1 MKKKK
6 WIITSVI
13 LVVFCAGLF
22 VYNHYRGSS
31 SAADPAEISIPRK
44 NSVLNVNG
52 LVVRPQTLT
61 DGITS
66 VGSLL
71 PDEEVDLSF
80 ETSGKIVSINFQE
93 GSTVRKGEL
102 LAKVNDKPLLAQLSR
117 YEAQL
122 KLAEDRV
129 YRQSALLE
137 KDAVSQEAYE
147 QARTELAMLNADID
161 IVRSNIALTELHAPF
176 DGVIG
181 LRNVSEGAYASPSV
195 VVAKL
200 TKIKPLKIDLSVP
213 ERYASQIKPGTRLTF
228 TVEGYNET
236 FHAEVYATESK
247 IDPNTH
253 YFSVRAH
260 YPNTRGR
267 LLPGRFVSVK
277 IRMHDIPDAIAI
289 GVGVGAVMALLMQ
302 FIAPSVV
309 RPFTSDEA
317 VVKAGAAYIRSY
329 IFDCLFAGI
338 QFSFSGYFC
347 AWGRS
352 GLSFLH
358 NTLSILLV
366 RVPGAWL
373 ACRFFPQTLV
383 PMGLAP
389 ACGSLFSSIVCVLLY
404 RWMKR
409 QNKPTGDKD

>member
-31 SAADPAEISIPRK
+31 SAADADPSEISIPRK
-44 NSVLNVNG
+44 SSVLNVNG

-200 TKIKPLKIDLSVP
+200 FGNDKEVQLRCAVADLAVREGVATVRTGKLSTNEAIVDASGTLDMAQERLNLHIKPESLQWKFFSLRTPLYVRGSF
-213 ERYASQIKPGTRLTF
+213 AKPDVG
-228 TVEGYNET
+228 VEPG
-236 FHAEVYATESK
+236 
-247 IDPNTH
+247 PLLL
-253 YFSVRAH
+253 RAGAAIAAAVAA
-260 YPNTRGR
+260 PAALA
-267 LLPGRFVSVK
+267 LLPVTV
-277 IRMHDIPDAIAI
+277 P
-289 GVGVGAVMALLMQ
+289 GADDDTQCAPLLAQ
-302 FIAPSVV
+302 ATQP
-309 RPFTSDEA
+309 
-317 VVKAGAAYIRSY
+317 VKAGRAR
-329 IFDCLFAGI
+329 
-338 QFSFSGYFC
+338 
-347 AWGRS
+347 
-352 GLSFLH
+352 
-358 NTLSILLV
+358 
-366 RVPGAWL
+366 
-373 ACRFFPQTLV
+373 
-383 PMGLAP
+383 AP
-389 ACGSLFSSIVCVLLY
+389 AT
-404 RWMKR
+404 RNPAR
-409 QNKPTGDKD
+409 

>member
-137 KDAVSQEAYE
+137 KDAVSLEAYE

-181 LRNVSEGAYASPSV
+181 LRNVSEGV
-195 VVAKL
+195 
-200 TKIKPLKIDLSVP
+200 
-213 ERYASQIKPGTRLTF
+213 
-228 TVEGYNET
+228 
-236 FHAEVYATESK
+236 
-247 IDPNTH
+247 
-253 YFSVRAH
+253 
-260 YPNTRGR
+260 
-267 LLPGRFVSVK
+267 
-277 IRMHDIPDAIAI
+277 
-289 GVGVGAVMALLMQ
+289 
-302 FIAPSVV
+302 
-309 RPFTSDEA
+309 
-317 VVKAGAAYIRSY
+317 
-329 IFDCLFAGI
+329 
-338 QFSFSGYFC
+338 
-347 AWGRS
+347 
-352 GLSFLH
+352 
-358 NTLSILLV
+358 
-366 RVPGAWL
+366 
-373 ACRFFPQTLV
+373 
-383 PMGLAP
+383 
-389 ACGSLFSSIVCVLLY
+389 
-404 RWMKR
+404 
-409 QNKPTGDKD
+409 

>member
-1 MKKKK
+1 MNKKKR
-6 WIITSVI
+6 WITTAAI
-13 LVVFCAGLF
+13 LAVFCAALGY
-22 VYNHYRGSS
+22 YNFRHDSPDAEAGPE
-31 SAADPAEISIPRK
+31 ALPAPRQK
-44 NSVLNVNG
+44 NVLNVNG
-52 LVVRPQTLT
+52 MVIRPQTLT
-61 DGITS
+61 DGITTI
-66 VGSLL
+66 GNLL

-289 GVGVGAVMALLMQ
+289 PTQ
-302 FIAPSVV
+302 
-309 RPFTSDEA
+309 A
-317 VVKAGAAYIRSY
+317 VVPEMGVDKVFLYKGGKAHAVAIKTGLRTESR
-329 IFDCLFAGI
+329 I
-338 QFSFSGYFC
+338 Q
-347 AWGRS
+347 
-352 GLSFLH
+352 
-358 NTLSILLV
+358 V
-366 RVPGAWL
+366 VE
-373 ACRFFPQTLV
+373 
-383 PMGLAP
+383 GLAP
-389 ACGSLFSSIVCVLLY
+389 GDTLIVSGTLQLREGLPVKLD
-404 RWMKR
+404 
-409 QNKPTGDKD
+409 TVE

>member
-13 LVVFCAGLF
+13 LVVFCTGLV

-31 SAADPAEISIPRK
+31 SAADADPSEISIPRK
-44 NSVLNVNG
+44 SSVLNVNG

-289 GVGVGAVMALLMQ
+289 PTQ
-302 FIAPSVV
+302 
-309 RPFTSDEA
+309 A
-317 VVKAGAAYIRSY
+317 VVPEMGVDKVFLYK
-329 IFDCLFAGI
+329 
-338 QFSFSGYFC
+338 
-347 AWGRS
+347 
-352 GLSFLH
+352 LSLIH
-358 NTLSILLV
+358 I
-366 RVPGAWL
+366 
-373 ACRFFPQTLV
+373 
-383 PMGLAP
+383 
-389 ACGSLFSSIVCVLLY
+389 
-404 RWMKR
+404 
-409 QNKPTGDKD
+409 

>member
-13 LVVFCAGLF
+13 LVVFCTGLV

-31 SAADPAEISIPRK
+31 SAADADPSEISIPRK
-44 NSVLNVNG
+44 SSVLNVNG

-122 KLAEDRV
+122 KLAE
-129 YRQSALLE
+129 
-137 KDAVSQEAYE
+137 KDAVSLEAYE

-289 GVGVGAVMALLMQ
+289 PTQ
-302 FIAPSVV
+302 
-309 RPFTSDEA
+309 A
-317 VVKAGAAYIRSY
+317 VVPEMGVDKVFLYKGGKAHAVAIKTGLRTESR
-329 IFDCLFAGI
+329 I
-338 QFSFSGYFC
+338 Q
-347 AWGRS
+347 
-352 GLSFLH
+352 
-358 NTLSILLV
+358 V
-366 RVPGAWL
+366 VE
-373 ACRFFPQTLV
+373 
-383 PMGLAP
+383 GLAP
-389 ACGSLFSSIVCVLLY
+389 GDTLIVSGTLQLREGLPVKLD
-404 RWMKR
+404 
-409 QNKPTGDKD
+409 TVE

>member
-31 SAADPAEISIPRK
+31 SAPDPAAISIPRK

-161 IVRSNIALTELHAPF
+161 IVKSNIALTELHAPF

-181 LRNVSEGAYASPSV
+181 LRNVSEGAYASPDV

-200 TKIKPLKIDLSVP
+200 TKISPLKIDFFVP
-213 ERYASQIKPGTRLTF
+213 ERYANQIKPGTRLTF
-228 TVEGYNET
+228 TVEGRDEQ
-236 FHAEVYATESK
+236 FRAEVYATESK
-247 IDPNTH
+247 VDIETRT
-253 YFSVRAH
+253 FAVRALF
-260 YPNTRGR
+260 PNRQGKQ
-267 LLPGRFVSVK
+267 LLPGRFADVK

-289 GVGVGAVMALLMQ
+289 PTEAIVPEMGVDKVYLYKGGKARAVT
-302 FIAPSVV
+302 V
-309 RPFTSDEA
+309 RT
-317 VVKAGAAYIRSY
+317 
-329 IFDCLFAGI
+329 
-338 QFSFSGYFC
+338 
-347 AWGRS
+347 
-352 GLSFLH
+352 GLR
-358 NTLSILLV
+358 TD
-366 RVPGAWL
+366 
-373 ACRFFPQTLV
+373 
-383 PMGLAP
+383 
-389 ACGSLFSSIVCVLLY
+389 SSIQIIAGLNV
-404 RWMKR
+404 
-409 QNKPTGDKD
+409 GDTIITSGTLQLRTDLPVKLDTVE

>member
-1 MKKKK
+1 MNKKKK
-6 WIITSVI
+6 WIITAIV
-13 LVVFCAGLF
+13 LVVFCLILGL
-22 VYNHYRGSS
+22 YNLLNDKAPASDD
-31 SAADPAEISIPRK
+31 AAKAPIAPRRQ
-44 NSVLNVNG
+44 STLNVNG
-52 LVVRPQTLT
+52 RIVRPQRLT
-61 DGITS
+61 DGITT
-66 VGSLL
+66 VGNLL

-80 ETSGKIVSINFQE
+80 ETSGKIVAINFQE
-93 GSTVRKGEL
+93 GTVVRKGEL
-102 LAKVNDKPLLAQLSR
+102 LAKVNDLPLVAQLSR

-129 YRQSALLE
+129 YRQSALLK

-161 IVRSNIALTELHAPF
+161 IVKSNIALTELRAPF

-289 GVGVGAVMALLMQ
+289 PTQ
-302 FIAPSVV
+302 
-309 RPFTSDEA
+309 A
-317 VVKAGAAYIRSY
+317 VVPEMGVDKVFLYKGGKAHAVAIKTGLRTESR
-329 IFDCLFAGI
+329 I
-338 QFSFSGYFC
+338 Q
-347 AWGRS
+347 
-352 GLSFLH
+352 
-358 NTLSILLV
+358 V
-366 RVPGAWL
+366 VE
-373 ACRFFPQTLV
+373 
-383 PMGLAP
+383 GLAP
-389 ACGSLFSSIVCVLLY
+389 GDTLIVSGTLQLREGLPVKLD
-404 RWMKR
+404 
-409 QNKPTGDKD
+409 TVE

>member
-1 MKKKK
+1 M
-6 WIITSVI
+6 
-13 LVVFCAGLF
+13 
-22 VYNHYRGSS
+22 
-31 SAADPAEISIPRK
+31 
-44 NSVLNVNG
+44 
-52 LVVRPQTLT
+52 RPQTLT

-213 ERYASQIKPGTRLTF
+213 ERYASQIKPGRASRSRSRGTTRRSTPRYMPPSRRS
-228 TVEGYNET
+228 TPIPT
-236 FHAEVYATESK
+236 TSRC
-247 IDPNTH
+247 
-253 YFSVRAH
+253 VRTT
-260 YPNTRGR
+260 PIRGA
-267 LLPGRFVSVK
+267 GCC
-277 IRMHDIPDAIAI
+277 PDA
-289 GVGVGAVMALLMQ
+289 
-302 FIAPSVV
+302 S
-309 RPFTSDEA
+309 
-317 VVKAGAAYIRSY
+317 
-329 IFDCLFAGI
+329 
-338 QFSFSGYFC
+338 
-347 AWGRS
+347 
-352 GLSFLH
+352 
-358 NTLSILLV
+358 
-366 RVPGAWL
+366 
-373 ACRFFPQTLV
+373 
-383 PMGLAP
+383 
-389 ACGSLFSSIVCVLLY
+389 
-404 RWMKR
+404 
-409 QNKPTGDKD
+409 